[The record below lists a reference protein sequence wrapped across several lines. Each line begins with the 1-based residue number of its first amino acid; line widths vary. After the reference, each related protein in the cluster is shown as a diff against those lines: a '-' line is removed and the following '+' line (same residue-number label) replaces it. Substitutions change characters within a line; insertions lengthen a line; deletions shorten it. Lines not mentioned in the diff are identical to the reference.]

1 MNKVKFA
8 VMRRLAELAMGKDMK
23 EIIKRY
29 GPLACGALL
38 VGAGVLRFFGH
49 AAQAESV
56 EQLVSW
62 AGFQTG
68 ISPSESFI
76 LAGLATGL
84 GLKIRAL
91 WLAKNGRAPMKPPV
105 LQTEAQMND
114 FVAHYQVLLASM
126 PWDEARKLALAKVF
140 RDSVP
145 TVRR

>member
-1 MNKVKFA
+1 MHKLKFA

-23 EIIKRY
+23 ESVKRF
-29 GPLACGALL
+29 GPLLAGLLL
-38 VGAGVLRFFGH
+38 VGAGVLRFVGH
-49 AAQAESV
+49 AAQADSI

-62 AGFQTG
+62 LGLQSG
-68 ISPSESFI
+68 ISSSEAML

-84 GLKIRAL
+84 GLKLRAL
-91 WLAKNGRAPMKPPV
+91 YLSARGRSPLKPPV